1 MHVTQNLSLGVVLL
15 VIRKVLDLRAFHVAG
30 FVSRFFLFFLFCL
43 AEPGSYVTPSGLEL
57 LWFLLPQLQ
66 MNLEV

>member
-1 MHVTQNLSLGVVLL
+1 MHVTQSLSLGVVPL

-30 FVSRFFLFFLFCL
+30 FVSRFFVCLFCF
-43 AEPGSYVTPSGLEL
+43 AEPGSYVPPSGLEL